1 MPSSATPPSIFPVA
15 GPGGSQ
21 RAPQG
26 KAAESSSAA
35 EAFAAALGNAS
46 SASTGKSTATSKTDT
61 DAKARAEATDAE
73 PAANPGT
80 QGEGQDQRALFAA
93 LPTSAQGEPANAP
106 IKVDAE
112 AIAAAASNLN
122 AEPGVDKSGQTQAA
136 AAPTGANPETA
147 VDEAVAS
154 QPKQAMDDG
163 TKAATDRK
171 ADAAVTQ
178 PDPRPATGRPDQA
191 QDERPTSGR
200 VRADEV
206 KADPLTA
213 RETRAS
219 EVLTRLMSEGQRTEG
234 AKTASSEGK
243 EGHLA
248 GLAKAADAATGKA
261 TGNAATPKAA
271 EAQAAARANTQT
283 QVQSETQPAE
293 TGDIEAPQTGVERLK
308 DAKPVSERTPGEL
321 LRSDIRQARSE
332 AGRGVEASAA
342 KASDAKSAHAGS
354 SATEIKPDA
363 SAHAAARPATPSTII
378 PPAFQ
383 AMPAFEFMLAGLPQ
397 GGELM
402 LDEVSLDPALS
413 KSDAAFDP
421 VAARGDARAEIRTA
435 STLQFAQGPRLTPQ
449 SAQTMAAQ
457 IAQRFNEGSRVFDI
471 RMDPPELGRV
481 EVRLEVGKDNSVR
494 AVLAAERTE
503 TLAELQRSARELERA
518 LTEAGL
524 DVGEDALSFSL
535 SDEGSSLF
543 DDNRSET
550 GPNTPVF
557 VDGESGLDRLEG
569 PLAPVSTYGFLLAR
583 AEGLD
588 VSV

>member
-1 MPSSATPPSIFPVA
+1 MPSPATPPSIFPA
-15 GPGGSQ
+15 AAPAGSQ
-21 RAPQG
+21 REPQG
-26 KAAESSSAA
+26 KAAEDSSAA
-35 EAFAAALGNAS
+35 EAFAAALGNAVNAAAGKH
-46 SASTGKSTATSKTDT
+46 SATAKTDT
-61 DAKARAEATDAE
+61 GAKAQAEATNAISAATDIETTDAV
-73 PAANPGT
+73 PTASPGIR
-80 QGEGQDQRALFAA
+80 GEGQDQRPDQSALFAA
-93 LPTSAQGEPANAP
+93 LPASSQAEPADAP
-106 IKVDAE
+106 VTMPDPSP
-112 AIAAAASNLN
+112 AA
-122 AEPGVDKSGQTQAA
+122 G
-136 AAPTGANPETA
+136 
-147 VDEAVAS
+147 
-154 QPKQAMDDG
+154 
-163 TKAATDRK
+163 K
-171 ADAAVTQ
+171 AD
-178 PDPRPATGRPDQA
+178 PAQA
-191 QDERPTSGR
+191 ERPTSGQ

-219 EVLTRLMSEGQRTEG
+219 EVLTRLMTEGQRTEG
-234 AKTASSEGK
+234 AKATAPEGN
-243 EGHLA
+243 EARLA
-248 GLAKAADAATGKA
+248 GLTKALDAATGKS
-261 TGNAATPKAA
+261 TEKAATPKAA
-271 EAQAAARANTQT
+271 EAQTASPANNQT
-283 QVQSETQPAE
+283 QAQ
-293 TGDIEAPQTGVERLK
+293 GEAQLARTEDNEAQQAGVERLK
-308 DAKPVSERTPGEL
+308 GAKPASERTPGEL
-321 LRSDIRQARSE
+321 LRSDIRHARAE
-332 AGRGVEASAA
+332 AGRSVETSAA
-342 KASDAKSAHAGS
+342 KASDAKSAISGS
-354 SATEIKPDA
+354 SASEIKSDVSA
-363 SAHAAARPATPSTII
+363 SATARAANPSASI
-378 PPAFQ
+378 PPAIQ

-402 LDEVSLDPALS
+402 LDEVALDQALS
-413 KSDAAFDP
+413 KSDTVFDP
-421 VAARGDARAEIRTA
+421 AAAKVDARAEIRTA

-494 AVLAAERTE
+494 AVLTAERTE

-557 VDGESGLDRLEG
+557 VDGESGPESFQG